1 MHHLHDRHR
10 TGAERNR
17 QDASD
22 RQENHHDAK
31 IKEKEGYPED
41 FPGEKF
47 MTKKEDATASSFF
60 VIRQLYYFNEAA
72 TDRASGIRCLI
83 CAIRLLSLGWV
94 LRNSGTELPEED
106 IFVQNPTALSESYP
120 AISINTRP
128 I

>member
-47 MTKKEDATASSFF
+47 MTKKEDAAGILFF
-60 VIRQLYYFNEAA
+60 LSQDNYII
-72 TDRASGIRCLI
+72 TSMK
-83 CAIRLLSLGWV
+83 LL
-94 LRNSGTELPEED
+94 
-106 IFVQNPTALSESYP
+106 PTAPRGY
-120 AISINTRP
+120 AV
-128 I
+128 

>member
-47 MTKKEDATASSFF
+47 MTKKRMPAASSFLSQDNY
-60 VIRQLYYFNEAA
+60 II
-72 TDRASGIRCLI
+72 TSMK
-83 CAIRLLSLGWV
+83 LLLTG
-94 LRNSGTELPEED
+94 LPEYA
-106 IFVQNPTALSESYP
+106 V
-120 AISINTRP
+120 
-128 I
+128 

>member
-41 FPGEKF
+41 FPREKF
-47 MTKKEDATASSFF
+47 MTKKEDAAGILFF
-60 VIRQLYYFNEAA
+60 RHKTI
-72 TDRASGIRCLI
+72 I
-83 CAIRLLSLGWV
+83 LL
-94 LRNSGTELPEED
+94 
-106 IFVQNPTALSESYP
+106 Q
-120 AISINTRP
+120 
-128 I
+128 